1 MLSERDVQKSRLA
14 GRELSQIF
22 DASTALRETVER
34 YRTPHGSAFMTPD
47 GQSSPTTRFLSIA
60 PNGRSGTLDLQL
72 IAHAGSWRNLSPFQ
86 KPACEV
92 VLKIP
97 GRFSG
102 HPIVKAPSG
111 AMGVSLGMIADT
123 FAAHGTSDFWRGC
136 KAEFFALRDTE
147 ILPCIVPPRAHF
159 DANQQSLSS
168 YDQDAMDFEPCRA
181 MPDYDAGRQHPPEMM
196 CFN

>member
-1 MLSERDVQKSRLA
+1 
-14 GRELSQIF
+14 
-22 DASTALRETVER
+22 
-34 YRTPHGSAFMTPD
+34 
-47 GQSSPTTRFLSIA
+47 
-60 PNGRSGTLDLQL
+60 LDFQH

-102 HPIVKAPSG
+102 HPILKAPSG
-111 AMGVSLGMIADT
+111 ALGISLGMIADA
-123 FAAHGTSDFWRGC
+123 FAAHGTSDFWQGR
-136 KAEFFALRDTE
+136 KAEFFALRDAE
-147 ILPCIVPPRAHF
+147 MPPRVVLPRAHF
-159 DANQQSLSS
+159 DANQQGLGS

-181 MPDYDAGRQHPPEMM
+181 IPDFDTGRQHPPETM